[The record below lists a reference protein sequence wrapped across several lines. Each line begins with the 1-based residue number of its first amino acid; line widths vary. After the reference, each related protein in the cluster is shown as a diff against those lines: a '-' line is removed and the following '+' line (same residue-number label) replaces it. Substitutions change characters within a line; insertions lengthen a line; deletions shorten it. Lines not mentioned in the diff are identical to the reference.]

1 MMVGG
6 RFVMSDVFIS
16 YSRHNIQ
23 FAEQLF
29 NALKTRHISAW
40 VDWQDIPRSAGW
52 WDEIIRGIDNA
63 STFLF
68 LMSNASL
75 ASPVCTL
82 ELNHAIENGK
92 RILPVVIEPPQFDMA
107 IDKLRD
113 LEPDDVLTT
122 IINQR
127 DIVALSRHNHAT
139 IGHINWIFF
148 NKNPQGVE
156 LPFEQSFD
164 ELLATIQTDLE
175 HNRRHAR
182 LLVLARE
189 WDSNQRDEDFLLI
202 GDELIIAE
210 NWLKDAQVRQK
221 EPIPTDLHIEFIGIS
236 RQTEDARDK
245 RLRAIRR
252 TGVVATIIALV
263 ASMVA
268 VGGIIIANRASATA
282 NEAQRLADISQ
293 IRADQAQLQADSA
306 NHQVAT
312 ATAVIATSVAM
323 QQIAQS
329 ERDQAQ
335 RRSEIVSAFAA
346 AILNTQSNPQQLIAH
361 LTRLIN
367 QYPQEAM
374 AYHVRGLAYYHQA
387 AYPQAIADYEQA
399 IRIDPRFNEAYFSR
413 ANAYFDLGN
422 YIQAIA
428 DYTQSILLSPSDAV
442 AYSNR
447 GNAYMQ
453 MGDMANAQAD
463 YERAIAINPTY
474 APVYVNRGNLYFNIG
489 EFDLALNDYT
499 LAIGYDPLLVVAY
512 INRGN
517 TFYAKGIY
525 AEAIADY
532 DEAILLDADNALVYS
547 NRGLA
552 YRQLGDTAQAIANY
566 NYAIQLNPQFT
577 DAYINRAFT
586 YFTLR
591 DYARAIIDY
600 SQALELD
607 PDLSD
612 VYYNRGL
619 AYAFTNQLHLALS
632 DFDQSIA
639 RGYTQAYL
647 GRGLAHYI
655 HADYQA
661 ALDDWAQYEAVTGM
675 FPSNFESFRAD
686 AHIQA
691 QVGD

>member
-1 MMVGG
+1 
-6 RFVMSDVFIS
+6 MSDVFIS

-29 NALKTRHISAW
+29 NALKKRNISAW

-52 WDEIIRGIDNA
+52 WDEITRGIDNA

-82 ELNHAIENGK
+82 EVAHAIENGK
-92 RILPVVIEPPQFDMA
+92 RVLPVIIETADFDGA
-107 IDKLRD
+107 
-113 LEPDDVLTT
+113 LEKIGALAPDDVLGA
-122 IINQR
+122 IISGR
-127 DIVALSRHNHAT
+127 DMLAMSRHNHAT

-148 NKNPQGVE
+148 NKNPQGIE

-164 ELLATIQTDLE
+164 ELLATIQTDLD

-189 WDSNQRDEDFLLI
+189 WDSNQRDDDFLLI

-210 NWLKDAQVRQK
+210 NWLKDAHARKK
-221 EPIPTDLHIEFIGIS
+221 EPTPSSLHIEFIRMS
-236 RQTEDARDK
+236 RETEDARDK

-252 TGVVATIIALV
+252 AGLIASIIALV
-263 ASMVA
+263 ATIIGA
-268 VGGIIIANRASATA
+268 GGIFTA
-282 NEAQRLADISQ
+282 VQAGQTAAEAQRLADISQ
-293 IRADQAQLQADSA
+293 IRADQAQLQADNA

-312 ATAVIATSVAM
+312 ATAVIATSVAV
-323 QQIAQS
+323 QNIAQF

-346 AILNTQSNPQQLIAH
+346 AILNTQSNPQYLIAQ
-361 LTRLIN
+361 LTALIN

-387 AYPQAIADYEQA
+387 AYRESIADYEQA
-399 IRIDPRFNEAYFSR
+399 IRLDPSFNEAYFSR
-413 ANAYFDLGN
+413 ANVYFDSGDYL
-422 YIQAIA
+422 QAIA
-428 DYTQSILLSPSDAV
+428 DYTQAIFLSPSDAV
-442 AYSNR
+442 ALSNR

-453 MGDMANAQAD
+453 MGDIVNAQTDFAQ
-463 YERAIAINPTY
+463 AIAINPKY
-474 APVYVNRGNLYFNIG
+474 APIYVNRGNLYFATG
-489 EFDLALNDYT
+489 EYDLALNDYT
-499 LAIGYDPLLVVAY
+499 SAIQYDPLLVVAY

-517 TFYAKGIY
+517 TFYAKEIY

-532 DEAILLDADNALVYS
+532 NEAILLDSQNALVYS

-552 YRQLGDTAQAIANY
+552 YRQLGDSEQAIANY

-591 DYARAIIDY
+591 DYPRAIIDY
-600 SQALELD
+600 SRALELN
-607 PDLSD
+607 PNIAD

-619 AYAFTNQLHLALS
+619 AYAFTEQFDLAIA
-632 DFDQSIA
+632 DFDLA
-639 RGYTQAYL
+639 VAFEYTQGYL

-655 HADYQA
+655 NTDYQL
-661 ALDDWAQYEAVTGM
+661 ALDDWAQYEAITGV
-675 FPSNFESFRAD
+675 FPANFESFRDD
-686 AHIQA
+686 ALIKV
-691 QVGD
+691 QVEQ